1 MSYFKNNVH
10 PNAARLLP
18 AAVARLR
25 LFAPRYHA
33 DIIPLHGKRLL
44 PSDMC
49 PDHVIKVTEELEVFE
64 LLTSEICAKI
74 LAQVDNTTGIT
85 GSNQN
90 HSVTHTDDSGE
101 WSFSVYAKVLSNKK
115 WLSLDSL
122 GFSLFKD
129 GQVFLPVGAGML
141 SRIVTSLEDDLRN
154 RGVLVVSVENIITEA
169 GACAAKK
176 AGFRLWT
183 NSVRQWGKWG
193 DYVIQYQLPAE

>member
-1 MSYFKNNVH
+1 MSYFDLNNVH

-18 AAVARLR
+18 AAVAQLR

-44 PSDMC
+44 SDVC
-49 PDHVIKVTEELEVFE
+49 PDHVKVTEELEVFE

-74 LAQVDNTTGIT
+74 LAQVDNTAGLT
-85 GSNQN
+85 GSREN
-90 HSVTHTDDSGE
+90 HCVTRADNNAE
-101 WSFSVYAKVLSNKK
+101 WSLSLYVKVLSEKK
-115 WLSLDSL
+115 WLSFDSL

-154 RGVLVVSVENIITEA
+154 RGVLVVSAENIITEA
-169 GACAAKK
+169 GACAAEK
-176 AGFRLWT
+176 AGFRLWD
-183 NSVRQWGKWG
+183 NSARQWG
-193 DYVIQYQLPAE
+193 DYIIQYQ

>member
-1 MSYFKNNVH
+1 MSYFELNVH

-18 AAVARLR
+18 AAVAQLR

-44 PSDMC
+44 SDVC
-49 PDHVIKVTEELEVFE
+49 PDHVKVTEELEVFE
-64 LLTSEICAKI
+64 ILTSEICAKI
-74 LAQVDNTTGIT
+74 LAQVDNTAGLT
-85 GSNQN
+85 GSREN
-90 HSVTHTDDSGE
+90 HCVTRADNNAE
-101 WSFSVYAKVLSNKK
+101 WSLSLYVKVLSEKK
-115 WLSLDSL
+115 WLSFDSL

-154 RGVLVVSVENIITEA
+154 RGVLVVSAENIITEA

-176 AGFRLWT
+176 AGFRLWA
-183 NSVRQWGKWG
+183 NSVRQWG
-193 DYVIQYQLPAE
+193 DYIIQYQ

>member
-1 MSYFKNNVH
+1 MSYFELNVH

-18 AAVARLR
+18 AAVAQLR

-44 PSDMC
+44 SDVC

-74 LAQVDNTTGIT
+74 LAQVDNTAGLT
-85 GSNQN
+85 GSREN
-90 HSVTHTDDSGE
+90 HCVTRADNNAE
-101 WSFSVYAKVLSNKK
+101 WSLSLYVKVLSEKK
-115 WLSLDSL
+115 WLSFDSL

-154 RGVLVVSVENIITEA
+154 RGVLVVSAENIITEA

-176 AGFRLWT
+176 AGFRLWA
-183 NSVRQWGKWG
+183 NSVRQWG
-193 DYVIQYQLPAE
+193 DYIIQYQ

>member
-1 MSYFKNNVH
+1 MSYFELNNVH

-18 AAVARLR
+18 AAVAQLR

-44 PSDMC
+44 SDVC

-74 LAQVDNTTGIT
+74 LAQVDNTAGPT
-85 GSNQN
+85 GSREN
-90 HSVTHTDDSGE
+90 HCVTRADNNAE
-101 WSFSVYAKVLSNKK
+101 WSLSLYVKVLSEKK
-115 WLSLDSL
+115 WLSFDSL

-154 RGVLVVSVENIITEA
+154 RGVLVVSAENIITEA

-176 AGFRLWT
+176 AGFRLWA
-183 NSVRQWGKWG
+183 NSDRQWG
-193 DYVIQYQLPAE
+193 DYIIQYQ

>member
-1 MSYFKNNVH
+1 MSYFEPNNVH

-18 AAVARLR
+18 AAVARIR

-44 PSDMC
+44 SDVC
-49 PDHVIKVTEELEVFE
+49 PDHVKVTEELEVYE
-64 LLTSEICAKI
+64 ILTSEICAKI
-74 LAQVDNTTGIT
+74 LAQVDNTAGPT
-85 GSNQN
+85 GSREN
-90 HSVTHTDDSGE
+90 HCVTRADNNAE
-101 WSFSVYAKVLSNKK
+101 WSLSLYVKVLSEKK
-115 WLSLDSL
+115 WLSFDSL

-176 AGFRLWT
+176 AGFRLWA
-183 NSVRQWGKWG
+183 NSVRQWG
-193 DYVIQYQLPAE
+193 DYIIHYQ

>member
-1 MSYFKNNVH
+1 MSYFELNNVH

-18 AAVARLR
+18 AAVAQLR

-44 PSDMC
+44 SDVC

-74 LAQVDNTTGIT
+74 LSQVDNTAGPT
-85 GSNQN
+85 GSREN
-90 HSVTHTDDSGE
+90 HCVTRADNNAE
-101 WSFSVYAKVLSNKK
+101 WSLSLYVKVLSEKK
-115 WLSLDSL
+115 WLSFDSL

-154 RGVLVVSVENIITEA
+154 RGVLVVSAENIITEA

-176 AGFRLWT
+176 AGFRLWA
-183 NSVRQWGKWG
+183 NSVRQWG
-193 DYVIQYQLPAE
+193 DYIIQYQ

>member
-1 MSYFKNNVH
+1 MSYFELNNVH

-18 AAVARLR
+18 AAVAQLR

-44 PSDMC
+44 SDVC
-49 PDHVIKVTEELEVFE
+49 PDHVKVTEELEVFE

-74 LAQVDNTTGIT
+74 LAQVDNTAGLT
-85 GSNQN
+85 GSREN
-90 HSVTHTDDSGE
+90 HCVTRADNNAE
-101 WSFSVYAKVLSNKK
+101 WSLSLYVKVLSEKK
-115 WLSLDSL
+115 WLSFDSL

-176 AGFRLWT
+176 AGFRLWA
-183 NSVRQWGKWG
+183 NSDRQWG
-193 DYVIQYQLPAE
+193 DYIIQYQ

>member
-1 MSYFKNNVH
+1 MSYFELNNVH

-18 AAVARLR
+18 AAVARIR

-44 PSDMC
+44 SDVC
-49 PDHVIKVTEELEVFE
+49 PDHVKVTEELEVFE

-74 LAQVDNTTGIT
+74 LAQVDNTAGPT
-85 GSNQN
+85 GSREN
-90 HSVTHTDDSGE
+90 HCVTRADNNAE
-101 WSFSVYAKVLSNKK
+101 WSLSLYVKVLSEKK
-115 WLSLDSL
+115 WLSFDSL

-176 AGFRLWT
+176 AGFRLWA
-183 NSVRQWGKWG
+183 NSVRQWG
-193 DYVIQYQLPAE
+193 DYIIHYQ

>member
-1 MSYFKNNVH
+1 MSYFDLNNVH

-18 AAVARLR
+18 AAVAQLR

-44 PSDMC
+44 SDVC
-49 PDHVIKVTEELEVFE
+49 PDHVMVTGELEVCE
-64 LLTSEICAKI
+64 ILASEICT
-74 LAQVDNTTGIT
+74 QVLSRGDNTAGPTG
-85 GSNQN
+85 GREN
-90 HSVTHTDDSGE
+90 HCVTRADNNAE
-101 WSFSVYAKVLSNKK
+101 WSLSLYVKVLSEKK
-115 WLSLDSL
+115 WLSFDSL

-154 RGVLVVSVENIITEA
+154 RGVLVVSAENIITEA

-176 AGFRLWT
+176 AGFRLWA
-183 NSVRQWGKWG
+183 NSDRQWG
-193 DYVIQYQLPAE
+193 DYIIQYQ

>member
-1 MSYFKNNVH
+1 MSYFELNVH

-18 AAVARLR
+18 AAVARIR

-44 PSDMC
+44 SDVC
-49 PDHVIKVTEELEVFE
+49 PDHVKVTEELEVFE
-64 LLTSEICAKI
+64 ILTSEICAKI
-74 LAQVDNTTGIT
+74 LAQVDNTAGLT
-85 GSNQN
+85 GSREN
-90 HSVTHTDDSGE
+90 HCVTRADNNAE
-101 WSFSVYAKVLSNKK
+101 WSLSLYVKVLSEKK
-115 WLSLDSL
+115 WLSFDSL

-154 RGVLVVSVENIITEA
+154 RGVLVVSAENIITEA

-176 AGFRLWT
+176 AGFRLWA
-183 NSVRQWGKWG
+183 NSVRQWG
-193 DYVIQYQLPAE
+193 DYIIQYQ

>member
-1 MSYFKNNVH
+1 MSYFELNNVH

-18 AAVARLR
+18 AAVARIR

-44 PSDMC
+44 SDVC
-49 PDHVIKVTEELEVFE
+49 PDHVKVTEELEVYE
-64 LLTSEICAKI
+64 ILTSEICAKI
-74 LAQVDNTTGIT
+74 LAQVDNTAGLT
-85 GSNQN
+85 GSREN
-90 HSVTHTDDSGE
+90 HCVTRADNNAE
-101 WSFSVYAKVLSNKK
+101 WSLSLYVKVLSEKK
-115 WLSLDSL
+115 WLSFDSL

-154 RGVLVVSVENIITEA
+154 RGVLVVSAENIITEA

-176 AGFRLWT
+176 AGFRLWA
-183 NSVRQWGKWG
+183 NSVRQWG
-193 DYVIQYQLPAE
+193 DYIIHYQ

>member
-1 MSYFKNNVH
+1 MSYFELNVH

-18 AAVARLR
+18 AAVAQLR

-44 PSDMC
+44 SDVC
-49 PDHVIKVTEELEVFE
+49 PDHVKVTEELEVFE

-74 LAQVDNTTGIT
+74 LAQVDNTAGLT
-85 GSNQN
+85 GSREN
-90 HSVTHTDDSGE
+90 HCVTRADNNAE
-101 WSFSVYAKVLSNKK
+101 WSLSLYVKVLSEKK
-115 WLSLDSL
+115 WLSFDSL

-154 RGVLVVSVENIITEA
+154 RGVLVVSAENIITEA

-176 AGFRLWT
+176 AGFRLWA
-183 NSVRQWGKWG
+183 NSVRQWG
-193 DYVIQYQLPAE
+193 DYIIQYQ

>member
-1 MSYFKNNVH
+1 MSYFELNNVH

-18 AAVARLR
+18 AAVARIR

-44 PSDMC
+44 SDVC
-49 PDHVIKVTEELEVFE
+49 PDHVKVTEELEVYE
-64 LLTSEICAKI
+64 ILTSEICAKI
-74 LAQVDNTTGIT
+74 LAQVDNTAGPT
-85 GSNQN
+85 GSREN
-90 HSVTHTDDSGE
+90 HCVTRADNNAE
-101 WSFSVYAKVLSNKK
+101 WSLSLYVKVLSEKK
-115 WLSLDSL
+115 WLSFDSL

-176 AGFRLWT
+176 AGFRLWA
-183 NSVRQWGKWG
+183 NSVRQWG
-193 DYVIQYQLPAE
+193 DYIIHYQ

>member
-1 MSYFKNNVH
+1 MSYFELNVH

-18 AAVARLR
+18 AAVAQLR

-44 PSDMC
+44 SDVC
-49 PDHVIKVTEELEVFE
+49 PDHIMVTEELEVFE

-74 LAQVDNTTGIT
+74 LAQVDNTAGLT
-85 GSNQN
+85 GSREN
-90 HSVTHTDDSGE
+90 HCVTRADNNAE
-101 WSFSVYAKVLSNKK
+101 WSLSLYVKVLSEKK
-115 WLSLDSL
+115 WLSFDSL

-176 AGFRLWT
+176 AGFRLWA
-183 NSVRQWGKWG
+183 NSDRQWG
-193 DYVIQYQLPAE
+193 DYIIHYQ

>member
-1 MSYFKNNVH
+1 MSYFELNVY

-18 AAVARLR
+18 AAVAQLR

-33 DIIPLHGKRLL
+33 DTIPLHGTRLL
-44 PSDMC
+44 PSDVC
-49 PDHVIKVTEELEVFE
+49 PDHIMVTEELEVFE

-74 LAQVDNTTGIT
+74 LSQVDNTTGIT

-90 HSVTHTDDSGE
+90 HSVRHTDDSGE
-101 WSFSVYAKVLSNKK
+101 WALSLYAKVLSEKK

-122 GFSLFKD
+122 GFSIVQDENVL
-129 GQVFLPVGAGML
+129 LPVGAGML

-176 AGFRLWT
+176 AGFRLWA
-183 NSVRQWGKWG
+183 NSDRQWG
-193 DYVIQYQLPAE
+193 DYIIQYQ

>member
-1 MSYFKNNVH
+1 MSYFELNNVH

-18 AAVARLR
+18 AAVAQLR

-44 PSDMC
+44 SDVC
-49 PDHVIKVTEELEVFE
+49 PDHVKVTEELEVFE

-74 LAQVDNTTGIT
+74 LAQVDNTAGLT
-85 GSNQN
+85 GSREN
-90 HSVTHTDDSGE
+90 HCVTRADNNAE
-101 WSFSVYAKVLSNKK
+101 WSLSLYVKVLSEKK
-115 WLSLDSL
+115 WLSFDSL
-122 GFSLFKD
+122 SFSLFKD

-154 RGVLVVSVENIITEA
+154 RGVLVVSAENIITEA

-176 AGFRLWT
+176 AGFRLWAK
-183 NSVRQWGKWG
+183 SVRQWG
-193 DYVIQYQLPAE
+193 DYIIPNDQPNE

>member
-1 MSYFKNNVH
+1 MSYFELNNVH

-18 AAVARLR
+18 AAVAQLR
-25 LFAPRYHA
+25 LFAPRYNA
-33 DIIPLHGKRLL
+33 DIIPLHGERLLGERLL
-44 PSDMC
+44 PADVC
-49 PDHVIKVTEELEVFE
+49 PDHVMVTEELGVFE

-74 LAQVDNTTGIT
+74 LAQVDNTAGPT
-85 GSNQN
+85 GSREN
-90 HSVTHTDDSGE
+90 HCVTRADNNAE
-101 WSFSVYAKVLSNKK
+101 WSLSLYVKVLSEKK
-115 WLSLDSL
+115 WLSFDSL

-176 AGFRLWT
+176 AGFRLWF
-183 NSVRQWGKWG
+183 NSARQWG
-193 DYVIQYQLPAE
+193 DYIIQYQ

>member
-1 MSYFKNNVH
+1 MSYFELNVH

-18 AAVARLR
+18 AAVAQLR

-44 PSDMC
+44 SDVC

-64 LLTSEICAKI
+64 ILTSEICAKI
-74 LAQVDNTTGIT
+74 LAQVDNTAGLT
-85 GSNQN
+85 GSREN
-90 HSVTHTDDSGE
+90 HCVTRADNNAE
-101 WSFSVYAKVLSNKK
+101 WSLSLYVKVLSEKK
-115 WLSLDSL
+115 WLSFDSL

-154 RGVLVVSVENIITEA
+154 RGVLVVSAENIITEA

-176 AGFRLWT
+176 AGFRLWA
-183 NSVRQWGKWG
+183 NSVRQWG
-193 DYVIQYQLPAE
+193 DYIIQYQ

>member
-1 MSYFKNNVH
+1 MSYFELNNVH

-18 AAVARLR
+18 AAVAQLR

-44 PSDMC
+44 PADVC
-49 PDHVIKVTEELEVFE
+49 PDHVIKVTEELGVFE

-74 LAQVDNTTGIT
+74 LSQVDNTAGPT
-85 GSNQN
+85 GSREN
-90 HSVTHTDDSGE
+90 HYVTRADNNAE
-101 WSFSVYAKVLSNKK
+101 WSLSLYVKVLSEKK
-115 WLSLDSL
+115 WLSFDSL

-176 AGFRLWT
+176 AGFRLWA
-183 NSVRQWGKWG
+183 NSVRQWG
-193 DYVIQYQLPAE
+193 DYIIQYQ

>member
-1 MSYFKNNVH
+1 MSYFDLNNVH

-18 AAVARLR
+18 AAVAQLR

-44 PSDMC
+44 SDVC
-49 PDHVIKVTEELEVFE
+49 PDHVKVTEELEVFE

-74 LAQVDNTTGIT
+74 LAQVDNTAGLT
-85 GSNQN
+85 GSREN
-90 HSVTHTDDSGE
+90 HCVTRADNNAE
-101 WSFSVYAKVLSNKK
+101 WSLSLYVKVLSEKK
-115 WLSLDSL
+115 WLSFDSL

-154 RGVLVVSVENIITEA
+154 RGVLVVSAENIITEA

-176 AGFRLWT
+176 AGFRLWA
-183 NSVRQWGKWG
+183 NSDRQWG
-193 DYVIQYQLPAE
+193 DYIIQYQ

>member
-1 MSYFKNNVH
+1 MSYFENNVY

-18 AAVARLR
+18 AAVAQLR

-44 PSDMC
+44 PSDLC
-49 PDHVIKVTEELEVFE
+49 PDHIMVTEELEVFE
-64 LLTSEICAKI
+64 ILTSEICAKI
-74 LAQVDNTTGIT
+74 LAQVDNTAGLF
-85 GSNQN
+85 GSREN
-90 HSVTHTDDSGE
+90 HCVTRADNNAE
-101 WSFSVYAKVLSNKK
+101 WSLSLYVKVLSEKK
-115 WLSLDSL
+115 WLSFDSL

-176 AGFRLWT
+176 AGFRLWA
-183 NSVRQWGKWG
+183 NSDRQWGQWG
-193 DYVIQYQLPAE
+193 DYIIQYQ

>member
-1 MSYFKNNVH
+1 MSYFELNVH

-18 AAVARLR
+18 AAVAQLR

-44 PSDMC
+44 SDVC

-74 LAQVDNTTGIT
+74 LAQVDNTAGLT
-85 GSNQN
+85 GSREN
-90 HSVTHTDDSGE
+90 HYVTRADNNAE
-101 WSFSVYAKVLSNKK
+101 WSLSLYVKVLSEKK
-115 WLSLDSL
+115 WLSFDSL

-154 RGVLVVSVENIITEA
+154 RGVLVVSAENIITEA

-176 AGFRLWT
+176 AGFRLWA
-183 NSVRQWGKWG
+183 NSDRQWG
-193 DYVIQYQLPAE
+193 DYIIQYQ

>member
-1 MSYFKNNVH
+1 MSYFELNNVH

-18 AAVARLR
+18 AAVAQLR

-44 PSDMC
+44 PADVC
-49 PDHVIKVTEELEVFE
+49 PDHVMVTEELGVFE

-74 LAQVDNTTGIT
+74 LSQVDSTAGLT
-85 GSNQN
+85 GSRAI
-90 HSVTHTDDSGE
+90 HSAKIFDNRNGTE
-101 WSFSVYAKVLSNKK
+101 WEISSYVRVLSKKK
-115 WLSLDSL
+115 WLSFDSL

-176 AGFRLWT
+176 AGFRLWA
-183 NSVRQWGKWG
+183 NSVRQWG
-193 DYVIQYQLPAE
+193 DYIIQYQ

>member
-1 MSYFKNNVH
+1 MSYFELNNVH

-18 AAVARLR
+18 AAVARIR

-44 PSDMC
+44 SDVC
-49 PDHVIKVTEELEVFE
+49 PDHVKVTEELEVYE
-64 LLTSEICAKI
+64 ILTSEICAKI
-74 LAQVDNTTGIT
+74 LAQVDNTAGPT
-85 GSNQN
+85 GSREN
-90 HSVTHTDDSGE
+90 HCVTRADNNAE
-101 WSFSVYAKVLSNKK
+101 WSLSLYVKVLSEKK
-115 WLSLDSL
+115 WLSFDSL

-176 AGFRLWT
+176 AGFRLWA
-183 NSVRQWGKWG
+183 NSVRQLG
-193 DYVIQYQLPAE
+193 DYIIHYQ

>member
-1 MSYFKNNVH
+1 MSYFELNNVH

-18 AAVARLR
+18 AAVAQLR

-44 PSDMC
+44 SDVC
-49 PDHVIKVTEELEVFE
+49 PDHVKVTEELEVFE

-74 LAQVDNTTGIT
+74 LAQVDNTAGLT
-85 GSNQN
+85 GSREN
-90 HSVTHTDDSGE
+90 HCVTRADNNAE
-101 WSFSVYAKVLSNKK
+101 WSLSLYVKVLSEKK
-115 WLSLDSL
+115 WLSFDSL

-154 RGVLVVSVENIITEA
+154 RGVLVVSAENIITEA

-176 AGFRLWT
+176 AGFRLWA
-183 NSVRQWGKWG
+183 NSVRQWG
-193 DYVIQYQLPAE
+193 DYIIQYQ

>member
-1 MSYFKNNVH
+1 MSYFELNNVH

-18 AAVARLR
+18 AAVARIR

-44 PSDMC
+44 SDVC
-49 PDHVIKVTEELEVFE
+49 PDHVKVTEELEVYE
-64 LLTSEICAKI
+64 ILTSEICAKI
-74 LAQVDNTTGIT
+74 LAQVDNTAGPT
-85 GSNQN
+85 GSREN
-90 HSVTHTDDSGE
+90 HCVTRADNNAE
-101 WSFSVYAKVLSNKK
+101 WSLSLYVKVLSEKK
-115 WLSLDSL
+115 WLSFDSL

-154 RGVLVVSVENIITEA
+154 RGVLVVSAENIITEA

-176 AGFRLWT
+176 AGFRLWA
-183 NSVRQWGKWG
+183 NSVRQWG
-193 DYVIQYQLPAE
+193 DYIIHYQ

>member
-1 MSYFKNNVH
+1 MSYFELNNVH

-18 AAVARLR
+18 AAVARIR

-44 PSDMC
+44 SDVC
-49 PDHVIKVTEELEVFE
+49 PDHVKVTEELEVYE
-64 LLTSEICAKI
+64 ILTSEICAKI
-74 LAQVDNTTGIT
+74 LAQVDNTAGPT
-85 GSNQN
+85 GSREN
-90 HSVTHTDDSGE
+90 HCVTRADNNAE
-101 WSFSVYAKVLSNKK
+101 WSLSLYVKVLSEKK
-115 WLSLDSL
+115 WLSFDSL

-141 SRIVTSLEDDLRN
+141 SRIVTSLEDELRN

-176 AGFRLWT
+176 AGFRLWA
-183 NSVRQWGKWG
+183 NSVRQWG
-193 DYVIQYQLPAE
+193 DYIIHYQ

>member
-1 MSYFKNNVH
+1 MSYFELNNVH

-18 AAVARLR
+18 AAVARIR

-44 PSDMC
+44 SDVC
-49 PDHVIKVTEELEVFE
+49 PDHVKVTEELEVFE

-74 LAQVDNTTGIT
+74 LAQVDNTAGPT
-85 GSNQN
+85 GSREN
-90 HSVTHTDDSGE
+90 HCVTRADNNAE
-101 WSFSVYAKVLSNKK
+101 WSLSLYVKVLSEKK
-115 WLSLDSL
+115 WLSFDSL

-141 SRIVTSLEDDLRN
+141 SRIVTSLEDELRN

-176 AGFRLWT
+176 AGFRLWA
-183 NSVRQWGKWG
+183 NSVRQWG
-193 DYVIQYQLPAE
+193 DYIIHYQ

>member
-1 MSYFKNNVH
+1 MSYFELNNVH

-18 AAVARLR
+18 AAVAQLR

-44 PSDMC
+44 SDVC

-74 LAQVDNTTGIT
+74 LAQVDNTAGPT
-85 GSNQN
+85 GSREN
-90 HSVTHTDDSGE
+90 HCVTRADNNAE
-101 WSFSVYAKVLSNKK
+101 WSLSLYVKVLSEKK
-115 WLSLDSL
+115 WLSFDSL

-154 RGVLVVSVENIITEA
+154 RGVLVVSAENIITEA

-176 AGFRLWT
+176 AGFRLWA
-183 NSVRQWGKWG
+183 NCDRQWG
-193 DYVIQYQLPAE
+193 DYIIQYQ

>member
-1 MSYFKNNVH
+1 MSYFELNNVQ

-18 AAVARLR
+18 AAVARIR

-44 PSDMC
+44 SDVC
-49 PDHVIKVTEELEVFE
+49 PDHVKVTEELEVFE

-74 LAQVDNTTGIT
+74 LAQVDNTAGPT
-85 GSNQN
+85 GSREN
-90 HSVTHTDDSGE
+90 HCVTRADNNAE
-101 WSFSVYAKVLSNKK
+101 WSLSLYVKVLSEKK
-115 WLSLDSL
+115 WLSFDSL

-154 RGVLVVSVENIITEA
+154 RGVLVVSAENIITEA
-169 GACAAKK
+169 GACAAKI
-176 AGFRLWT
+176 AGFRLWA
-183 NSVRQWGKWG
+183 NSVRQWG
-193 DYVIQYQLPAE
+193 DYIIHYQ